1 MAVPPA
7 LSALGSSLKKNVL
20 GITEKATLTITTGSD
35 SGAAGAAGAAAGA
48 AGAAAGAVPEVA
60 GAAAAALGVGDA
72 AAAAPAA
79 PKTYQMKV
87 QFNPSSISFHASTV
101 DIPFQYLQEN
111 SDPEIPAQGFRPPS
125 ISMSVTLIFD
135 QVNIKDCF
143 MMEKFKLSTQ
153 DVAQLVVNKG
163 VNTTVYSVQ
172 KQTNA
177 FIGMMLSDDTRTVT
191 FQWADLCFKGEVTEV
206 RADYTMFSISGRPVR
221 SQVRLNLSQRL
232 DNKTDYN
239 NWNKAFDA
247 CFPESSGEFGG
258 KSVTETISNL
268 VNISI

>member
-35 SGAAGAAGAAAGA
+35 SGAAGAAGAAAGAAGA

-101 DIPFQYLQEN
+101 DIPFQ
-111 SDPEIPAQGFRPPS
+111 F
-125 ISMSVTLIFD
+125 
-135 QVNIKDCF
+135 
-143 MMEKFKLSTQ
+143 
-153 DVAQLVVNKG
+153 
-163 VNTTVYSVQ
+163 
-172 KQTNA
+172 
-177 FIGMMLSDDTRTVT
+177 
-191 FQWADLCFKGEVTEV
+191 
-206 RADYTMFSISGRPVR
+206 
-221 SQVRLNLSQRL
+221 
-232 DNKTDYN
+232 
-239 NWNKAFDA
+239 
-247 CFPESSGEFGG
+247 
-258 KSVTETISNL
+258 
-268 VNISI
+268 